1 MLDKLGATIMKADR
15 IEPHVVP
22 ISTARQLLGGLSRST
37 IYAHMGTEGGLEGVK
52 IAGRR
57 MITMRSIKRMT
68 GGGDYGPR

>member
-1 MLDKLGATIMKADR
+1 MNKPGTPTMKAEK

-22 ISTARQLLGGLSRST
+22 ISTAQRLLGGLSRST

-57 MITMRSIKRMT
+57 MITMRSINRMT
-68 GGGDYGPR
+68 GGSDYGSR

>member
-1 MLDKLGATIMKADR
+1 MKAEK

-22 ISTARQLLGGLSRST
+22 IATAQQLLGGLSRST
-37 IYAHMGTEGGLEGVK
+37 IYAHMGAEGGLEGVK

-68 GGGDYGPR
+68 GGDDCGPR